1 MKTPELSKHYKGR
14 TPSAIRSAQ
23 IEYSNRK
30 DKDSLE
36 VINLAIG
43 NISLPMYPAMN
54 NRMKEIGVNR
64 FADGV
69 VGYTP
74 TVGNDET
81 IKAFLNILQAEG
93 IDTSNIYPSITDG
106 GSSAME
112 LMMLGV
118 CGPAS
123 KRPIMLLDPV
133 YTNYLEFAKRLAIDV
148 ITTARNINEDGSFAS
163 INIKEIESKIKQYK
177 PKALVVIPYDNP
189 TGQFLNQDILIELAR
204 VCIQNGIWLV
214 SDEAYRPLHY
224 KIHNQ
229 SSVWLI
235 DEKILPGITGRRI
248 SIESSSKIWN
258 ACGLRIG
265 ALLTDNKEFHYK
277 AVSEYTANLCANA
290 IGQEIFGVLA
300 NEPHDKIKKWYKN
313 QRDYYKSI
321 LLKLKK
327 EFQKELPGLIVS
339 EPEAALYCII
349 DFKNIASPNF
359 DSLKFVQYCAKR
371 GKIKIKNQFYTLLLA
386 PMDGF
391 YSNSKLG
398 NTQLRIAIV
407 ETPEKIFLAPK
418 ILSKLYSN
426 YSEL

>member
-1 MKTPELSKHYKGR
+1 MKIPKLSQHYKDR
-14 TPSAIRSAQ
+14 SPSAIRSAY
-23 IEYSNRK
+23 IDYSYRA
-30 DKDSLE
+30 DKESVE

-43 NISLPMYPAMN
+43 NISLPMYPSMHK
-54 NRMKEIGVNR
+54 RMKEIGEKR

-74 TVGNDET
+74 TVGNKET
-81 IKAFLNILQAEG
+81 IKAFLNVLQAEG
-93 IDTSNIYPSITDG
+93 IDTSNIYPNITDG

-118 CGPAS
+118 CGPAC
-123 KRPIMLLDPV
+123 KKPIMLLDPV
-133 YTNYLEFAKRLAIDV
+133 YTNYLEFAKRLAIEV
-148 ITTARNINEDGSFAS
+148 VTTARKINNDGSFAS
-163 INIKEIESKIKQYK
+163 INIREIESNIKQYK

-189 TGQFLNQDILIELAR
+189 TGQFINQEILIELAR
-204 VCIQNGIWLV
+204 ICIQNNIWLV
-214 SDEAYRPLHY
+214 SDEAYRPLYY
-224 KIHNQ
+224 KSNKQ
-229 SSVWLI
+229 SSIWLI
-235 DEKILPGITGRRI
+235 DENKLPDIKGRRI

-265 ALLTDNKEFHYK
+265 ALLTDNKEFHHK

-300 NEPHDKIKKWYKN
+300 NESHEKIQKWYKI
-313 QRDYYKSI
+313 QRDYYQDI

-339 EPEAALYCII
+339 EPEAALYFII
-349 DFKNIASPNF
+349 DFKNIADSNF
-359 DSLKFVQYCAKR
+359 ESIKFVQYCAKK
-371 GKIKIKNQFYTLLLA
+371 GKVQIEGKFYTLLLA

-391 YSNSKLG
+391 YLNSKLG

-407 ETPEKIFLAPK
+407 ETPKKMLLAPK
-418 ILSKLYSN
+418 VLSKLFVDYSK
-426 YSEL
+426 

>member
-1 MKTPELSKHYKGR
+1 MKIPKLSQHYKDR

-23 IEYSNRK
+23 IEYSNRI
-30 DKDSLE
+30 DKDSVE

-54 NRMKEIGVNR
+54 KRMKEIGVKR
-64 FADGV
+64 FTDGV

-74 TVGNDET
+74 TVGNNET
-81 IKAFLNILQAEG
+81 RKAFLNILQAEG
-93 IDTSNIYPSITDG
+93 IDISNIYPSITDG

-123 KRPIMLLDPV
+123 TKPIMLLDPV
-133 YTNYLEFAKRLAIDV
+133 YTNYIEFAKRLAIGV
-148 ITTARNINEDGSFAS
+148 ITTVRNINKDGSFAS
-163 INIKEIESKIKQYK
+163 INIEEIESNIKQYK

-204 VCIQNGIWLV
+204 ICIQHNIWLV
-214 SDEAYRPLHY
+214 SDEAYRPFHY
-224 KIHNQ
+224 KSHKQ
-229 SSVWLI
+229 SSIWLI
-235 DEKILPGITGRRI
+235 DENTLPGIKGRRI

-265 ALLTDNKEFHYK
+265 ALLTDNKEFHYR

-290 IGQEIFGVLA
+290 IGQEIFGALA
-300 NEPHDKIKKWYKN
+300 NEPHDKIQKWYKI
-313 QRDYYKSI
+313 QKDYYQTIS
-321 LLKLKK
+321 LKLKK

-349 DFKNIASPNF
+349 DFKKIVDSKF
-359 DSLKFVQYCAKR
+359 DSIKFVQYCAKK
-371 GKIKIKNQFYTLLLA
+371 GKIKIKGNFYTLLLA

-398 NTQLRIAIV
+398 STQLRIAFV
-407 ETPEKIFLAPK
+407 ETPEKMLLAPK
-418 ILSKLYSN
+418 LLSKLFIDYFKR
-426 YSEL
+426 

>member
-1 MKTPELSKHYKGR
+1 MKIPKLSKHYKDR

-23 IEYSNRK
+23 IEYSNRT

-54 NRMKEIGVNR
+54 KRMKEIGVNR

-81 IKAFLNILQAEG
+81 RKAFLNILQAEG

-148 ITTARNINEDGSFAS
+148 ITTTRNINEDGSFAS
-163 INIKEIESKIKQYK
+163 INIEEIESKIKQYK

-204 VCIQNGIWLV
+204 ICIQNGIWLV

-235 DEKILPGITGRRI
+235 DENIIPGITGRRI

-265 ALLTDNKEFHYK
+265 ALLTDNKEFHYR

-290 IGQEIFGVLA
+290 IGQEIFGALA
-300 NEPHDKIKKWYKN
+300 NEPHDKIQKWYKN
-313 QRDYYKSI
+313 QRDYYQSI

-349 DFKNIASPNF
+349 DFKNIAGPNF
-359 DSLKFVQYCAKR
+359 DSLNFVQYCAKR
-371 GKIKIKNQFYTLLLA
+371 GKTKIKDKFYTLLLA

-391 YSNSKLG
+391 YSKSKLG

-407 ETPEKIFLAPK
+407 ETPEKMLLAPK
-418 ILSKLYSN
+418 ILSKLFVDYTKQ
-426 YSEL
+426 

>member
-1 MKTPELSKHYKGR
+1 MKTPKLSQHYKDR
-14 TPSAIRSAQ
+14 SPSAIRSAQ
-23 IEYSNRK
+23 IEYSNRT
-30 DKDSLE
+30 DKDSVE

-43 NISLPMYPAMN
+43 NISLPMYPAMYE
-54 NRMKEIGVNR
+54 RMKEIGEKR
-64 FADGV
+64 FTDGV

-74 TVGNDET
+74 TVGTEET
-81 IKAFLNILQAEG
+81 RNAFLNILQAEG

-123 KRPIMLLDPV
+123 KKPIMLLDPV
-133 YTNYLEFAKRLAIDV
+133 YTNYLEFAKRLSIEV
-148 ITTARNINEDGSFAS
+148 CTTARNINEDGSFAS
-163 INIKEIESKIKQYK
+163 INIKEIESKFKLHK

-189 TGQFLNQDILIELAR
+189 TGQFLTQNILIELAR
-204 VCIQNGIWLV
+204 ICIQNNIWLV

-224 KIHNQ
+224 KSNKQ
-229 SSVWLI
+229 SSIWFI
-235 DEKILPGITGRRI
+235 NEDTLPGITGRRI

-265 ALLTDNKEFHYK
+265 ALLTDNKEFHDR

-290 IGQEIFGVLA
+290 IGQDIFGALA
-300 NEPHDKIKKWYKN
+300 KEPHDKIQKWYKN
-313 QRDYYKSI
+313 QRDYYQSI

-327 EFQKELPGLIVS
+327 EFHKELPGLVVS

-349 DFKNIASPNF
+349 DFKNVAGSNF
-359 DSLKFVQYCAKR
+359 NSLKFVQYCAKK
-371 GKIKIKNQFYTLLLA
+371 GKVQIMDKFYTLLLA

-398 NTQLRIAIV
+398 STQLRIAIV
-407 ETPEKIFLAPK
+407 ETPEKMLLAPK
-418 ILSKLYSN
+418 VLSKLFIDYTKI
-426 YSEL
+426 